1 MSSKIVH
8 IESPTQFTSLLSTSA
23 IVIADFYADWCGPCR
38 QIAPVYEQLS
48 ESLSR
53 PNKITFTKINTD
65 RQQELSHTYGVRAMP
80 TFMIFKNATKIEGIE
95 GADPRRLNAAIKK
108 VAEEANKI
116 DTGAADAAGSSSGA
130 WTGAALPR
138 GYTDV
143 TDQVDVLKL
152 ELLNQDSDKG
162 TARALIANGKPNGEF
177 ASAALT
183 HPAIPEASTNREF
196 VQVKTKTT
204 SKATQTNSS

>member
-1 MSSKIVH
+1 MSSKTVH
-8 IESPTQFTSLLSTSA
+8 IESTSQFTSLLSTSA

-65 RQQELSHTYGVRAMP
+65 RQQELSQTYGVRAMP
-80 TFMIFKNATKIEGIE
+80 TFMIFKNAKKIEGIE

-116 DTGAADAAGSSSGA
+116 DSGAADAAGSSSGS

-152 ELLNQDSDKG
+152 ELLNQESDKG
-162 TARALIANGKPNGEF
+162 TARALIANGKPSGEF
-177 ASAALT
+177 CLT
-183 HPAIPEASTNREF
+183 CESED
-196 VQVKTKTT
+196 V
-204 SKATQTNSS
+204 